1 MRASRKISGDDPKLT
16 AYIVGELHETARKEL
31 EQHLAHSPELR
42 REAEEI
48 RAIVSALRTELG
60 AGPSRVTGSA
70 KSFGAQTFC
79 SRDHSDRNGSAE
91 KILHFPNRRLIAAAV
106 FAIAASIALVMAWQF
121 WIALSPHR
129 MIARLDSQ
137 RSFADYAARTHVVD
151 DPQFAAVFR
160 DVAYVAYNLRGLDS
174 NAPGADTGLRL
185 DLFRPGRLPRES
197 DLSAHTPPD
206 MSQAGFTFT
215 VRYQREF

>member
-1 MRASRKISGDDPKLT
+1 MRTSRQISGDDPKLT
-16 AYIVGELHETARKEL
+16 AYVVGELHETARKEL
-31 EQHLAHSPELR
+31 EQRLAHSPELR

-60 AGPSRVTGSA
+60 AGRSRVTGSA
-70 KSFGAQTFC
+70 KSGAQTFC
-79 SRDHSDRNGSAE
+79 WRDHSDRSGPAE
-91 KILHFPNRRLIAAAV
+91 KILHFPNRRLVAAAV
-106 FAIAASIALVMAWQF
+106 FAIAASIALVMTWQF
-121 WIALSPHR
+121 WIAMSPHR
-129 MIARLDSQ
+129 MIAKLDSP
-137 RSFADYAARTHVVD
+137 RSFADYAARTRAVV

-174 NAPGADTGLRL
+174 NAPSADTGLRL

-206 MSQAGFTFT
+206 MSEAGFTFT